1 MVGYTRTI
9 GLCTPVLTMILA
21 MNMRPFE
28 KEIRRMKE
36 VIEYVEREFRREI
49 VHIKPLD

>member
-1 MVGYTRTI
+1 MARI
-9 GLCTPVLTMILA
+9 PRQQACVLILAMILV